1 LAETGD
7 NAQERELEP
16 SERRILRAREQG
28 QLPQSRDIATFA
40 LLAVFIIF
48 IIAAGPLLLQQLV
61 VMTKS
66 SFEFS
71 KPIQLFDHIK
81 EWMGGSFIVV
91 LTLLGLIFLPI
102 WLVAVLAPLSLVN
115 FRAYFA
121 PKFDLGRLDVM
132 TGLGRM
138 VSLNSLIEL
147 VKNILKTALVLG
159 IGMAYLSGLFIYIRS
174 IVSQDFDAALLHTS
188 YFILNG
194 FLLLMV
200 PLMFIAIGD
209 GWLQW
214 FNFRKQIRMSP
225 EEMKQ
230 EMKESEGSPEIK
242 QRLRQRQ
249 RQIASSRIMSAIER
263 ADVVLANPEHYSVAL
278 RYDIEKMAAPI
289 VIAKGM
295 DMVALRI
302 QEVAREHDVPIAQI
316 PPLAR
321 YLYSQLE
328 IGEAIPMSLFEAI
341 ARILAWAY
349 EVKEAGGVV
358 GEIPDIN
365 FIPEQLKPNK
375 PLL

>member
-1 LAETGD
+1 MAEAGD

-61 VMTKS
+61 LMTKS
-66 SFEFS
+66 SFAFS
-71 KPIQLFDHIK
+71 KPVALLDHIQ
-81 EWMGGSFIVV
+81 EWMGGSLIVV

-102 WLVAVLAPLSLVN
+102 WLVALLAPLSLVN

-121 PKFDLGRLDVM
+121 PKFDLGRLDVL

-138 VSLNSLIEL
+138 ASLNSLIEL
-147 VKNILKTALVLG
+147 VKNILKTGLVLG
-159 IGMAYLSGLFIYIRS
+159 IGMAYLSGLFVYIRS

-194 FLLLMV
+194 FLLLLV
-200 PLMFIAIGD
+200 PLMLIAIGD

-249 RQIASSRIMSAIER
+249 RQIASSRMMSAIER

-278 RYDIEKMAAPI
+278 RYDMEKMAAPI
-289 VIAKGM
+289 VVAKGM
-295 DMVALRI
+295 DLMALRI
-302 QEVAREHDVPIAQI
+302 QEVAREHDIPVAQI

-328 IGEAIPMSLFEAI
+328 IGEAIPLALFEAI

-349 EVKEAGGVV
+349 EVKESGGVE
-358 GEIPDIN
+358 GDIPEIN

>member
-1 LAETGD
+1 MAESGD

-40 LLAVFIIF
+40 LLTVFIIF
-48 IIAAGPLLLQQLV
+48 LIAAGPLLLQQLV
-61 VMTKS
+61 LMTKS
-66 SFEFS
+66 SFVFAEPV
-71 KPIQLFDHIK
+71 KLLDHIQD
-81 EWMGGSFIVV
+81 WTSGPLLVV
-91 LTLLGLIFLPI
+91 LGVLSLVFLPV
-102 WLVAVLAPLSLVN
+102 WLVGILAPLSLVN

-121 PKFDLGRLDVM
+121 PQFDLNRLDFI

-138 VSLNSLIEL
+138 VSLNSLTEL
-147 VKNILKTALVLG
+147 IKNILKTALVLG
-159 IGMAYLSGLFIYIRS
+159 IGITYLVGLFVYIRT
-174 IVSQDFDAALLHTS
+174 IVSQDFDSALLHTS

-200 PLMFIAIGD
+200 PLLLIAIGD
-209 GWLQW
+209 GWMQW

-249 RQIASSRIMSAIER
+249 RQIASSRMMSAIER

-289 VIAKGM
+289 VIAKGA
-295 DMVALRI
+295 DQVALRI
-302 QEVAREHDVPIAQI
+302 QEIAREHDVPVAQI

-341 ARILAWAY
+341 AKILAWAY
-349 EVKEAGGVV
+349 EVKESGGVE
-358 GEIPDIN
+358 GEVPDVS
-365 FIPEQLKPNK
+365 FIPEQLKPGK
-375 PLL
+375 AVL

>member
-1 LAETGD
+1 MAESGD
-7 NAQERELEP
+7 SSQERELEP

-40 LLAVFIIF
+40 LLTVFIIF
-48 IIAAGPLLLQQLV
+48 LMAAGPLLLQQLV
-61 VMTKS
+61 LMTKS
-66 SFEFS
+66 SFVFAEPV
-71 KPIQLFDHIK
+71 KLLDHIQ
-81 EWMGGSFIVV
+81 EWFNGPLLVV
-91 LTLLGLIFLPI
+91 LGLLSLVFLPV
-102 WLVAVLAPLSLVN
+102 WLVGILAPLSLVN

-121 PKFDLGRLDVM
+121 PKFDMGRLDFIA
-132 TGLGRM
+132 GLGRM
-138 VSLNSLIEL
+138 VSLNALTELI
-147 VKNILKTALVLG
+147 KNILKTALVLG
-159 IGMAYLSGLFIYIRS
+159 IGITYLVGLFVYIRS
-174 IVSQDFDAALLHTS
+174 IVSQDFDSALLHTS

-194 FLLLMV
+194 FMLLMV
-200 PLMFIAIGD
+200 PLLLIAIGD
-209 GWLQW
+209 GWMQW

-249 RQIASSRIMSAIER
+249 RQIASSRMMAAIER

-289 VIAKGM
+289 VIAKGA
-295 DMVALRI
+295 DQIALRI

-341 ARILAWAY
+341 AKILAWAY
-349 EVKEAGGVV
+349 EVKESGGVE
-358 GEIPDIN
+358 GEIPEVS
-365 FIPEQLKPNK
+365 FVPEVLKPGK
-375 PLL
+375 AIL

>member
-1 LAETGD
+1 MAEGGD

-40 LLAVFIIF
+40 LLTVLVIF
-48 IIAAGPLLLQQLV
+48 LIAAGPLLLQQLV
-61 VMTKS
+61 LMTQS

-71 KPIQLFDHIK
+71 KPIALIDHIQ
-81 EWMGGSFIVV
+81 EWMGGAFLVV
-91 LTLLGLIFLPI
+91 LLLLSLIFLPI
-102 WLVAVLAPLSLVN
+102 WLVALFAPLSLVN

-121 PKFDLGRLDVM
+121 PRFDMGRLDFIA
-132 TGLGRM
+132 GLGRM
-138 VSLNSLIEL
+138 VSLNALAELI
-147 VKNILKTALVLG
+147 KNILKTALVLG
-159 IGMAYLSGLFIYIRS
+159 IGMAYLSGLFVYIRS

-188 YFILNG
+188 FFIFNG

-200 PLMFIAIGD
+200 PLLLIAVGD

-249 RQIASSRIMSAIER
+249 RQIASSRMMAAIER

-278 RYDIEKMAAPI
+278 RYDMEKMSAPI

-295 DMVALRI
+295 DLVALRI
-302 QEVAREHDVPIAQI
+302 QEVAREHNVPVAQI

-341 ARILAWAY
+341 AKILAWAY
-349 EVKEAGGVV
+349 EVKESGGVE
-358 GEIPDIN
+358 GEIPEVN
-365 FIPEQLKPNK
+365 FIPEQIKPNK